1 MASSEKGVLHFEGI
15 LAELRKMKVQL
26 RPLKDMSHPVWSFY
40 TRIDTD
46 SEEEEKEGEDETN
59 EERPV
64 HDDDELHSDK
74 SDQVEETDHEDVNQV
89 EDKELREE
97 PSTSSTEAEE
107 PVKLPRLLIP
117 KINTAP
123 QSGVAEKW
131 STSEEEVSDDENDEV
146 STPKSHLPNRLPP
159 YKRKLRRPLLAE
171 SESSSIV
178 SSGRFTKFTETD
190 IENLIAGMN
199 KNYNTGSA
207 KRTDWNKI
215 KSRHNLKHISSN
227 VVLKDKWRNLVK
239 YGHVQQNQEGKW
251 VYYKLDYKS

>member
-1 MASSEKGVLHFEGI
+1 MASSDKVELHFERI
-15 LAELRKMKVQL
+15 FAELRKMKAQL
-26 RPLKDMSHPVWSFY
+26 RPLKDISHPVWSFY

-46 SEEEEKEGEDETN
+46 SEEEEEGEGETN
-59 EERPV
+59 EEPAR
-64 HDDDELHSDK
+64 DDDELHSDK

-89 EDKELREE
+89 EDKEHQEE
-97 PSTSSTEAEE
+97 PSTSPTEAEE

-178 SSGRFTKFTETD
+178 PSGRFKKFTETD

-215 KSRHNLKHISSN
+215 KLKHNLNHISSN
-227 VVLKDKWRNLVK
+227 VALKDKWRNLVK
-239 YGHVQQNQEGKW
+239 YGHVQQNQDGKW
-251 VYYKLDYKS
+251 VYYKLNYKS